1 MISTQ
6 VVGGTSKG
14 GDLRRLRRGVDVL
27 CATPGRL
34 CDLLG
39 EDTKLLRG
47 TKTLVLDEGDR
58 LLDEGFERQLSQ
70 IIEASSRSRQTLC
83 FSATMP
89 ADLKRML
96 DSGAVRPEYERVDA
110 TGAAGSVDQTASRVD
125 LRRVALPKGA
135 DALGA
140 LANVL
145 KKHREGRA
153 GSKVVVF
160 LPTTAAAELASAYLA
175 NRGLSNAALH
185 SRKSQGYRTCTSN
198 EFRDADV
205 AREHALLVATD
216 VAARGVDYPG
226 VSLVVQAG
234 TPDNREQF
242 VHRSGRTGRA
252 GTAGEAILLVED
264 WEFALASDM
273 LGDVQGLVDVD
284 AAPFLDAVADDSQ
297 KAMNRVAP
305 DVRRKAYVGWLGHT
319 NARCKVLGW
328 SKQELVDRANAMAR
342 EDYLLRETPS
352 LTPRAVGFMGLKK
365 VQNLRVEKPPPK
377 HNRGGPPPG
386 RRKQSRKPRR

>member
-1 MISTQ
+1 MKVSS
-6 VVGGTSKG
+6 GSS
-14 GDLRRLRRGVDVL
+14 
-27 CATPGRL
+27 
-34 CDLLG
+34 
-39 EDTKLLRG
+39 
-47 TKTLVLDEGDR
+47 
-58 LLDEGFERQLSQ
+58 SQ

-96 DSGAVRPEYERVDA
+96 DSGAVRSEYERVDA

-175 NRGLSNAALH
+175 NRGLSNALH
-185 SRKSQGYRTCTSN
+185 SRKSQGYRTRTSN
-198 EFRDADV
+198 EFRDAD

-226 VSLVVQAG
+226 VS
-234 TPDNREQF
+234 
-242 VHRSGRTGRA
+242 SGGPGR
-252 GTAGEAILLVED
+252 
-264 WEFALASDM
+264 
-273 LGDVQGLVDVD
+273 
-284 AAPFLDAVADDSQ
+284 
-297 KAMNRVAP
+297 
-305 DVRRKAYVGWLGHT
+305 H
-319 NARCKVLGW
+319 AR
-328 SKQELVDRANAMAR
+328 Q
-342 EDYLLRETPS
+342 
-352 LTPRAVGFMGLKK
+352 PRAV
-365 VQNLRVEKPPPK
+365 RPPLGANGP
-377 HNRGGPPPG
+377 RGH
-386 RRKQSRKPRR
+386 RRRSRYYSWRTGSSRWRRTCSATSRASST

>member
-1 MISTQ
+1 LIYAQ
-6 VVGGTSKG
+6 
-14 GDLRRLRRGVDVL
+14 
-27 CATPGRL
+27 
-34 CDLLG
+34 
-39 EDTKLLRG
+39 
-47 TKTLVLDEGDR
+47 
-58 LLDEGFERQLSQ
+58 
-70 IIEASSRSRQTLC
+70 
-83 FSATMP
+83 
-89 ADLKRML
+89 
-96 DSGAVRPEYERVDA
+96 
-110 TGAAGSVDQTASRVD
+110 
-125 LRRVALPKGA
+125 
-135 DALGA
+135 
-140 LANVL
+140 
-145 KKHREGRA
+145 
-153 GSKVVVF
+153 
-160 LPTTAAAELASAYLA
+160 
-175 NRGLSNAALH
+175 
-185 SRKSQGYRTCTSN
+185 
-198 EFRDADV
+198 
-205 AREHALLVATD
+205 VATD

-252 GTAGEAILLVED
+252 GTAGEAVLLVED

-273 LGDVQGLVDVD
+273 LSDVKMLDVD
-284 AAPFLDAVADDSQ
+284 AAPLLDTDEAASQ

-319 NARCKVLGW
+319 NARCKTLGW

-365 VQNLRVEKPPPK
+365 VANLRVEKPPPK